1 MRFIRRDAIMTIT
14 LSNEE
19 QVRRTVSSIMHDYT
33 HATGIACVYADI
45 RGRECSN
52 AYNFTK
58 FCKFI
63 RSIPAFRDKCYQCDL
78 CGGIETLKKQ
88 QCCPYRC
95 HAGLVDFAVPIV
107 KNNKIYGFII
117 SGQMAL
123 EDIRIQYVQKPTE
136 WQFDNNVKKY
146 FQSIPKY
153 SYEEVTSA
161 SRVLQTLVSCQF
173 PYFMRETL
181 PVEELVENVSAE
193 EAEIFV
199 GMRTEI
205 QQAVRYIRKNLHGKL
220 SLKNIAEEVYLSE
233 SYLSKLFKQEMKI
246 NLIQYINQCR
256 IMEAEKILCSSKKSV
271 DTVSRELGYHRTS
284 YFCKIF
290 KQHVGKTP
298 YAYRKKSLDIQNNE
312 N

>member
-52 AYNFTK
+52 TYNFTK

-63 RSIPAFRDKCYQCDL
+63 RSVPAFRDKCYQCDL

-117 SGQMAL
+117 FRTNGFRRYTYSICAKTDGMA
-123 EDIRIQYVQKPTE
+123 I
-136 WQFDNNVKKY
+136 
-146 FQSIPKY
+146 
-153 SYEEVTSA
+153 
-161 SRVLQTLVSCQF
+161 
-173 PYFMRETL
+173 
-181 PVEELVENVSAE
+181 
-193 EAEIFV
+193 
-199 GMRTEI
+199 
-205 QQAVRYIRKNLHGKL
+205 
-220 SLKNIAEEVYLSE
+220 
-233 SYLSKLFKQEMKI
+233 
-246 NLIQYINQCR
+246 
-256 IMEAEKILCSSKKSV
+256 
-271 DTVSRELGYHRTS
+271 
-284 YFCKIF
+284 
-290 KQHVGKTP
+290 
-298 YAYRKKSLDIQNNE
+298 
-312 N
+312 